1 MWFSLWYGGKCGMGN
16 SIMDQLIQTHTPA
29 GVFRRNYSE
38 VLAEK
43 AAPTIPVQPISYA
56 DAIHFM
62 RCMCKH
68 YHTGIICMHIA
79 CPFSSHLFDPFS
91 FLIFSLVNFPLFLSF
106 QPAGWEWG
114 PSLMAGTTGYHLL
127 HHTGGDQSVKVSQRL
142 IWSNTWKCHV
152 CVNYHRLGNFLVKS
166 KKIFM
171 V

>member
-1 MWFSLWYGGKCGMGN
+1 MVCETVSWIN
-16 SIMDQLIQTHTPA
+16 SFKHTHTHTPA

-79 CPFSSHLFDPFS
+79 CPFSSRLFDPFS
-91 FLIFSLVNFPLFLSF
+91 FLIFSLVIFSLLNFPLFLSLL
-106 QPAGWEWG
+106 PASWMGMRPLPHGRDNWVL
-114 PSLMAGTTGYHLL
+114 PTTSHRRRPISQSQSASSVLL
-127 HHTGGDQSVKVSQRL
+127 VDH
-142 IWSNTWKCHV
+142 
-152 CVNYHRLGNFLVKS
+152 
-166 KKIFM
+166 
-171 V
+171 

>member
-79 CPFSSHLFDPFS
+79 CPFSSHLFDPFLS
-91 FLIFSLVNFPLFLSF
+91 IFLSSS
-106 QPAGWEWG
+106 
-114 PSLMAGTTGYHLL
+114 PSSQLDGNEAPPSWQGQLGITYYITQEE
-127 HHTGGDQSVKVSQRL
+127 TNQSKSVS
-142 IWSNTWKCHV
+142 V
-152 CVNYHRLGNFLVKS
+152 
-166 KKIFM
+166 
-171 V
+171 